1 MKVLVMLQ
9 ASQKYAG
16 LKRTPK
22 DICKD
27 RNIGTWKGQNA
38 ELLWAMKRYKGNK
51 ANCKRTLRE
60 LYFI

>member
-51 ANCKRTLRE
+51 AN
-60 LYFI
+60 